1 VRKSVWGAR
10 DMIYTLLVMGAWTAL
25 GVWYTHAYYGFS
37 IRQGIYFAITSMST
51 GGLQVRQRTA
61 LLP

>member
-1 VRKSVWGAR
+1 
-10 DMIYTLLVMGAWTAL
+10 MLYTLRVLGLWTAL

-51 GGLQVRQRTA
+51 GGLQVT
-61 LLP
+61 